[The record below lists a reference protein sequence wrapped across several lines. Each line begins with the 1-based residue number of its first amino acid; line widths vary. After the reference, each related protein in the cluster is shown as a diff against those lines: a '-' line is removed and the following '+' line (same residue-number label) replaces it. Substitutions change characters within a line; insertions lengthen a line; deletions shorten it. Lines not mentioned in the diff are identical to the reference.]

1 MKHIFSILAVLAL
14 ALAAPAVMQGQ
25 ASKAE
30 QEIRRVEDEIIQA
43 HLKADVAKLDK
54 CYADEFTVIRPNGAV
69 TGKAELL
76 EAFRSGTLKYG
87 SLEVSDHKVHI
98 YGNAAIVDGVW
109 KATGIYFGNPI
120 PPFPT
125 RNTAVYIK
133 RNGRWQVLRTQLSS
147 MMPPPMSASE
157 AEQQVRELHNTLN
170 RARLKAD
177 VAVLDKGLADEF
189 ILIQPNGT
197 VVGKAELL
205 EAIRGGKI
213 KDYSIEESDPKIRV
227 YGDTAV
233 MTTVE
238 KTTGEQFGMPSS
250 GLFRNGMAYAKRGGK
265 WVAVLHQMSPIVTP
279 PQPNAAPG
287 K

>member
-69 TGKAELL
+69 T
-76 EAFRSGTLKYG
+76 
-87 SLEVSDHKVHI
+87 
-98 YGNAAIVDGVW
+98 
-109 KATGIYFGNPI
+109 
-120 PPFPT
+120 
-125 RNTAVYIK
+125 
-133 RNGRWQVLRTQLSS
+133 
-147 MMPPPMSASE
+147 
-157 AEQQVRELHNTLN
+157 
-170 RARLKAD
+170 
-177 VAVLDKGLADEF
+177 
-189 ILIQPNGT
+189 
-197 VVGKAELL
+197 GKAELL